1 MNPQNKDPLLEVE
14 NLSVS
19 FLQYTTGLRERVVNV
34 INDLSVCVN
43 PGEIVAIVGSS
54 GSGKSLLAHAIF
66 GILPNN
72 SIVSGNIKFNGN
84 NLDDEYKKKLRGKE
98 MFLIPQSVNYL
109 DPLMKVGKQITTAI
123 PGNHSKEEKIQI
135 LKDILKKFDLDE
147 EVANMYP
154 FQLSG
159 GMTRRILIS
168 CALVSGAKL
177 IVADEPT
184 PGLDIKS
191 ATETLDNLRK
201 LADDG
206 CGVILI
212 THDIDISM
220 RIADKIAVF
229 YGGTTLEIAPTE
241 EFDGTGDDLR
251 HPYSKALFKALPQ
264 NEFKG
269 ISGFQPSH
277 FDKHQGC
284 LFAERCEICTSQC
297 MEKNIEMRELRGG
310 KVRCI
315 HAE

>member
-1 MNPQNKDPLLEVE
+1 MNLQNEKPLLEVE
-14 NLSVS
+14 NLSIS
-19 FLQYTTGLRERVVNV
+19 FLQYTSGLRQRKVNV
-34 INDLSVCVN
+34 ISDLSVDVN

-66 GILPNN
+66 GILPSN
-72 SIVSGNIKFNGN
+72 SRISGNIKYNGRS
-84 NLDDEYKKKLRGKE
+84 LDYDYQKRLRGKE

-123 PGNHSKEEKIQI
+123 QGNYSKDEKNII
-135 LKDILKKFDLDE
+135 LRDILKKFNLDE
-147 EVANMYP
+147 EVAKMYP

-168 CALVSGAKL
+168 CALVSNAKL

-184 PGLDIKS
+184 PGLDIES
-191 ATETLDNLRK
+191 AKETLDNLRK
-201 LADDG
+201 LADEG

-220 RIADKIAVF
+220 KIADKIAVF
-229 YGGTTLEIAPTE
+229 YGGTTLEIAPTK
-241 EFDGTGDDLR
+241 EFDGTGNDLR

-277 FDKHQGC
+277 FNRYSGC
-284 LFAERCEICTSQC
+284 LFADRCEMCTSEC
-297 MEKNIEMRELRGG
+297 LEKNIDMRDIRGG

-315 HAE
+315 HAK